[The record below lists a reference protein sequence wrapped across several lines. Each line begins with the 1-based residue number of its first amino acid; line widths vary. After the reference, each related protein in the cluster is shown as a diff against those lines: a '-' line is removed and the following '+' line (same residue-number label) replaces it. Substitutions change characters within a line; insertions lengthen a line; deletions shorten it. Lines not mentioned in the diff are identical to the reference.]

1 MTKASTLWLVL
12 VLGAGAAKAEESGAF
27 ETIHLVWLD
36 PHKLFSDFERAR
48 DEADAVFRDLG
59 VSVRWEVGTDPRRST
74 GGEVRVHAVLMP
86 SEPSGWGIA
95 PNAMGV
101 VLLPDGSRPESVF
114 LFYPAILR
122 SVGLANQTSSMPNPR
137 QRKDLA
143 RAIGRVLVHEVVHAI
158 APRLSHADEG
168 LMHEALLS
176 ASLLKRRIEIDERT
190 RQAFRNAVG
199 TE

>member
-1 MTKASTLWLVL
+1 
-12 VLGAGAAKAEESGAF
+12 
-27 ETIHLVWLD
+27 
-36 PHKLFSDFERAR
+36 
-48 DEADAVFRDLG
+48 
-59 VSVRWEVGTDPRRST
+59 
-74 GGEVRVHAVLMP
+74 
-86 SEPSGWGIA
+86 
-95 PNAMGV
+95 
-101 VLLPDGSRPESVF
+101 
-114 LFYPAILR
+114 
-122 SVGLANQTSSMPNPR
+122 MPNPR